1 MPETENRDDG
11 IIVSL
16 KRDEAAALVEVAEI
30 GLDDEEAHARIHST
44 VTTERAL
51 RQLRGSR
58 GSVALF
64 RPEAAALA
72 TVVESGLA
80 LTASPRGRFA
90 PLFED
95 VDLAAARLGLD
106 QLKGAMR

>member
-1 MPETENRDDG
+1 MAELENRDDG
-11 IIVSL
+11 IVVSL
-16 KRDEAAALVEVAEI
+16 KRDEAAALAEVAEI
-30 GLDDEEAHARIHST
+30 GLDDEEAHARICST
-44 VTTERAL
+44 ATTERAL

-72 TVVESGLA
+72 TVAESGLA

-90 PLFED
+90 SLFED

-106 QLKGAMR
+106 QLKCAMR